1 MVCYYLNLHNLKN
14 LLTMF
19 LNVRYSCLKIT
30 LTKLIVKFDFSTDTY
45 THNLKWFYYLKLPK
59 DIQTFKDL
67 AQSWI
72 SDNT

>member
-19 LNVRYSCLKIT
+19 LNIRYSCLKIT
-30 LTKLIVKFDFSTDTY
+30 LTKIIVKFDFSTDTY
-45 THNLKWFYYLKLPK
+45 THNLKLFYYLKLPK

-67 AQSWI
+67 AQS
-72 SDNT
+72 

>member
-1 MVCYYLNLHNLKN
+1 
-14 LLTMF
+14 MF

-45 THNLKWFYYLKLPK
+45 THNLKLFYYLKLPK

-67 AQSWI
+67 AQTTFSVLLPLNRN
-72 SDNT
+72 SQLFQALVK